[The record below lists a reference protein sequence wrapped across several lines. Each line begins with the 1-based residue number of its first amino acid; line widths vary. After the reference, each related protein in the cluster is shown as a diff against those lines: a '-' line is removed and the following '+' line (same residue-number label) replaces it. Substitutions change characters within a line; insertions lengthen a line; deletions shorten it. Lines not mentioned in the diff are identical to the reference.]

1 MVVTNVFFPINN
13 KEGNL
18 FFVPFLFIDECNI
31 VEDERLGVEA
41 NKKINKEGSG
51 MNQMDNAAADLK
63 SANDND
69 SNVDQAK
76 LTATKRSFK
85 AADIPLQVK
94 SEICRKLN
102 VEDKYYFNDYR
113 LLGEKMGYKQDLIKN
128 LKRAANPAEDL
139 LDLWSVKGEATVEKL
154 IELLREDGMDRD
166 DVATI
171 LEDWLKKEISNT

>member
-1 MVVTNVFFPINN
+1 MVVTNLFFSINN

-31 VEDERLGVEA
+31 VEDERPGVEA

-69 SNVDQAK
+69 SNADQAK
-76 LTATKRSFK
+76 VTATGRSFK

-94 SEICRKLN
+94 SKICLKLN
-102 VEDKYYFNDYR
+102 VERKYCFNDYR
-113 LLGEKMGYKQDLIKN
+113 LLGQKMGFDQDLIKN
-128 LKRAANPAEDL
+128 LKRLANPTEEL
-139 LDLWSVKGEATVEKL
+139 LDQWSVKDEATVEKL
-154 IELLREDGMDRD
+154 IELLREDGMHRD
-166 DVATI
+166 DVAAI
-171 LEDWLKKEISNT
+171 LEDLLKKEISNT